1 MSSDYSTINNPYD
14 NLLARESDGAVAVA
28 PNESNIAE
36 NQSAAPEASSDV
48 GSGGSVETTAVK
60 SSGTLSDTWINTF
73 LRSTNWQPKKS
84 GFTIDGQTGYAE
96 FANVF
101 ITGGITAT
109 TGTIGGFD
117 IGSDY
122 IRDAA
127 NSMGLASTVSG
138 SDDVR
143 FWAGNTYANRATA
156 PFRVTE
162 AGAVTASNITITGGS
177 IEGTTTVG
185 VANLNIAN
193 RGWIQTSVFSVSDAD
208 TVAWGAGTFT
218 AADGTAYSI
227 SGGNTGNM
235 AAKTYVYLDTA
246 VSTTVYQTTTTATT
260 AIGAGKVL
268 IATAQNGTGEAVF
281 SVLAGAGGQNID
293 ASSIVANSIT
303 ANELSTSIVYAGT
316 IIIDTSGNIRSG
328 QTAFNTGTGWF
339 LGNDSGTAKLSIGNP
354 AGNFVTWDG
363 SNLVIN
369 GYVQNNKGAFG
380 GDGSD
385 GALAIT
391 SGTTTISFAS
401 ANYIVKNYTSI
412 SITGTGKL
420 AFSNKA
426 TNGSVAILKSQG
438 AVTITSS
445 TVSCIDLD
453 GMGASGGPGD
463 TGDGDDGSRGNGNLG
478 TTPGGVGGIHGT
490 LGVPGTPGAGGVS
503 PLYLGF
509 STIVGNLVPIYLGAG
524 GGAGGAG
531 ENNIVGGSGGDAG
544 GGLIIE
550 CAGALNITVTIYA
563 RGLAGAN
570 GTNGSGGNGDGAG
583 GGGGAGGV
591 IIIGYNTLTANSS
604 TLTVTGG
611 ASGSGGTG
619 GGGTDGGGGGGG
631 AGMTT
636 SGNVGSTS
644 TGGAGGTGF
653 SLVYLNNAFA

>member
-369 GYVQNNKGAFG
+369 GYVQNHKGAFG

-531 ENNIVGGSGGDAG
+531 ENNITGGSGGDAG

-550 CAGALNITVTIYA
+550 CAGALNITGTIYA
-563 RGLAGAN
+563 RGLVGAN
-570 GTNGSGGNGDGAG
+570 GTNGSGANGDGAG

-591 IIIGYNTLTANSS
+591 VIIGYNTLTANSS

-611 ASGSGGTG
+611 ASGSVGTG